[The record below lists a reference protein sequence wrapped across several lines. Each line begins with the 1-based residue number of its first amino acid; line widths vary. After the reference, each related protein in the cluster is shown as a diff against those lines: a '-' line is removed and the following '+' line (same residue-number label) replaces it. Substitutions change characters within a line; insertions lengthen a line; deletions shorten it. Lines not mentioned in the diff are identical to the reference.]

1 MRFKQFTPSRLGR
14 FVALATVAAA
24 VAVAITGQAIAA
36 ASPSPPDL
44 IERWVA
50 NHKAQ
55 ALAPQERRRA
65 IDRPV
70 AHVYQRLQNRPAARV
85 STLGTLIARLEATAQ
100 MYACDSGTTQ
110 YPSDVLGHCEYV
122 PPSSPSSSWNEDA
135 P

>member
-24 VAVAITGQAIAA
+24 VAVAITGQTMAA

-55 ALAPQERRRA
+55 TPLERGRA
-65 IDRPV
+65 IDKPV
-70 AHVYQRLQNRPAARV
+70 AHVYQRLQNRPAASV